1 MPEPTKQNTNAQAP
15 APAPAAEAGGE
26 RTFTQSEMNA
36 ILADR
41 LARERGKYADYDAL
55 KAKAEQ
61 FDRAEEAGKTELQKA
76 NERAAALKQQLD
88 SLNRENTLRT
98 LRADVSQKT
107 GVPADLLT
115 ADTGE
120 ECARQAEA
128 ILSFAKSLAGY
139 PAVRDGGALAQNP
152 AGSPAEQFAAWFEQA
167 AK

>member
-1 MPEPTKQNTNAQAP
+1 MPEPTKQNTNAQT
-15 APAPAAEAGGE
+15 PAPAAEAGGE

-61 FDRAEEAGKTELQKA
+61 FDKAEEAGKTELQKA

-98 LRADVSQKT
+98 LRAAVSQKT

-115 ADTGE
+115 AGTEE
-120 ECARQAEA
+120 ECAEQAEA

-139 PAVRDGGALAQNP
+139 PAVRDGGTAGQTA